1 METSFQW
8 GGSFYREMSLSSR
21 LSLHHQIYSQERLK
35 DWQPARDQKLYVTS
49 PLNSQRFLHSLS
61 SLRNVHALGMDLKIP
76 IKELKEALHTS
87 RPPTARNSGKL
98 GGHEVKT
105 HSFPLDTMRCV
116 SLFHTDVYPDTSRP
130 PHYPQWCGPPG
141 HWPALLSFN
150 MEMEPKGQTAAHNK
164 NLTFLLRLP
173 CSLLEISPR
182 NS

>member
-1 METSFQW
+1 
-8 GGSFYREMSLSSR
+8 MSLSSR

-61 SLRNVHALGMDLKIP
+61 SLRNVHALGMELKIP

-116 SLFHTDVYPDTSRP
+116 SLFHADVYPDTSRP
-130 PHYPQWCGPPG
+130 PHYPQCSGVVHQVTDPPCSPLI
-141 HWPALLSFN
+141 WKWN
-150 MEMEPKGQTAAHNK
+150 QRD
-164 NLTFLLRLP
+164 RLP
-173 CSLLEISPR
+173 LTIKI
-182 NS
+182 